1 MATQRD
7 FKTERE
13 RKIFLKKI
21 NSFLIKYFK
30 FFVLFLVV
38 LVLVLGYF
46 FLLGP
51 KYKEIQTMIK
61 HSQQQRQEIF
71 LSKQKKLNRLKD
83 YIKSYEKFSSQNKEK
98 INYILPQKYNQE
110 QLFSELNHLVE
121 KNNLI
126 LKNISVKG
134 GKTKVEF
141 GQTKKD
147 IENQA
152 QNETLKAPAGVQKYA
167 VEMSILGTNY
177 YSLKNF
183 LYTLENNL
191 KLLDITKLNFSPSS
205 KTLNLTLMT
214 YYLK

>member
-1 MATQRD
+1 MPTQRD

-21 NSFLIKYFK
+21 NTFLIKYFK
-30 FFVLFLVV
+30 FFVLFLVL
-38 LVLVLGYF
+38 LVLALGYL

-61 HSQQQRQEIF
+61 HSQEQRREIF
-71 LSKQKKLNRLKD
+71 LAKQKKLNRLES
-83 YIKSYEKFSSQNKEK
+83 YIESYDKFSSLEKEK
-98 INYILPQKYNQE
+98 INYILPKKYNQE
-110 QLFSELNHLVE
+110 ELFSELNYLVE

-134 GKTKVEF
+134 GKTQVEF

-147 IENQA
+147 IEA
-152 QNETLKAPAGVQKYA
+152 RVQNPILKAPPGVQKYA
-167 VEMSILGTNY
+167 VDVSILGTNY
-177 YSLKNF
+177 YSLKN
-183 LYTLENNL
+183 LLSTLENNL
-191 KLLDITKLNFSPSS
+191 KLLDITQLNFSPGS
-205 KTLNLTLMT
+205 KTVNLTLMT

>member
-1 MATQRD
+1 MPTQRD
-7 FKTERE
+7 FQTERE

-21 NSFLIKYFK
+21 NTFLIKYFK
-30 FFVLFLVV
+30 FLVLFLVL

-51 KYKEIQTMIK
+51 EYKEIQTLIRN
-61 HSQQQRQEIF
+61 SQEQRQEMF

-83 YIKSYEKFSSQNKEK
+83 YIKSYEKFSSEEKEK
-98 INYILPQKYNQE
+98 IDYILPQKYNQE
-110 QLFSELNHLVE
+110 ELFSELNYLVE

-134 GKTKVEF
+134 GKTQVEF
-141 GQTKKD
+141 GQTKED
-147 IENQA
+147 IEKQV
-152 QNETLKAPAGVQKYA
+152 QDPILKTPAGVQKYA
-167 VEMSILGTNY
+167 VDVSILGTNY
-177 YSLKNF
+177 YSLKNL

-191 KLLDITKLNFSPSS
+191 KLLDITQLNFSPGS
-205 KTLNLTLMT
+205 KTVNLTLMT